1 MLKTKLCELFGISYP
16 VILGGMAYAGDH
28 RLAAAVSNAGG
39 LGVIGSGNLTVD
51 ELVAELEA
59 FRGLSDKP
67 VGVNVF
73 MKRDDTPAKAEAVCS
88 MGVAALFTGIG
99 NPAPVVPFAKKAG
112 IPVVPTIA
120 AVKHAA
126 AVIAA
131 GADLIVA
138 EGQEG
143 GGHIGAIGTLPLVAQ
158 VRNAV
163 GSTTPLIA
171 AGGIGDG
178 TQLVACLAMGAVGVM
193 MGTRFLIADECP
205 IHDTVKELLINCG
218 AEDTTVTGRFTGFP
232 MRCLANEFTSKFREG
247 EIKRGIEMLNFGAG
261 KINAGLMEGD
271 ISNGSLP
278 AGQVVGQITKRQSTG
293 NIMADIITEAESL
306 TRRIIGNKG
315 FDGWS

>member
-1 MLKTKLCELFGISYP
+1 MLKTKLCELFGIKHP

-39 LGVIGSGNLTVD
+39 LGVIGSGNMTVD
-51 ELVAELEA
+51 ELVAAIEA
-59 FRGLSDKP
+59 YRKLSDKP
-67 VGVNVF
+67 LGINVF
-73 MKRDDTPAKAEAVCS
+73 MKRDDTPAKAEAACS
-88 MGVAALFTGIG
+88 MGIAALFTGIG
-99 NPAPVVPFAKKAG
+99 NPLPVVPFAKKAG

-120 AVKHAA
+120 MVKHAS

-131 GADLIVA
+131 GADLVVA

-143 GGHIGAIGTLPLVAQ
+143 GGHIGTISTLPLVAQ
-158 VRNAV
+158 VRRAASADV
-163 GSTTPLIA
+163 PIIA

-205 IHDTVKELLINCG
+205 IHDTVKERLLACG

-232 MRCLANEFTSKFREG
+232 MRCIANEFTGTFRKE
-247 EIKRGIEMLNFGAG
+247 EITRGYEMLNFGAG

-271 ISNGSLP
+271 ITNGSLP
-278 AGQVVGQITKRQSTG
+278 AGQVIGQITKRQTAAE
-293 NIMADIITEAESL
+293 IMTEIITEAESL

-315 FDGWS
+315 FDDWV

>member
-1 MLKTKLCELFGISYP
+1 MLTTRLCEIFGIKYP

-51 ELVAELEA
+51 ELMAELEA
-59 FRGLSDKP
+59 YRKLSDKP
-67 VGVNVF
+67 VGINVF

-99 NPAPVVPFAKKAG
+99 NPMPVVPFAKKAG
-112 IPVVPTIA
+112 IPVIPTIA

-126 AVIAA
+126 PVIAA

-143 GGHIGAIGTLPLVAQ
+143 GGHIGTISTLPLLAQ
-158 VRNAV
+158 VRNAA
-163 GSTTPLIA
+163 GTKAPLIA

-178 TQLVACLAMGAVGVM
+178 TQLIACLAMGAVGVM

-205 IHDTVKELLINCG
+205 IHDSVKEALIRCG
-218 AEDTTVTGRFTGFP
+218 VEDTTVTGRFTGFP
-232 MRCLANEFTSKFREG
+232 MRCLANEFTKTFHKE
-247 EIKRGIEMLNFGAG
+247 EIKRGYEMLNFGAG

-271 ISNGSLP
+271 INNGSLP
-278 AGQVVGQITKRQSTG
+278 AGQVIGQITKRQSA
-293 NIMADIITEAESL
+293 ADIMMEIVNEAESL

>member
-1 MLKTKLCELFGISYP
+1 MFHTRLCEIFGIKYP

-59 FRGLSDKP
+59 YRKLSDKP
-67 VGVNVF
+67 LGINVF
-73 MKRDDTPAKAEAVCS
+73 MKRDDTPAKAEAICS

-99 NPAPVVPFAKKAG
+99 NPMPVVPFAKKAG
-112 IPVVPTIA
+112 IPVIPTIA
-120 AVKHAA
+120 AVKHAS
-126 AVIAA
+126 AVLAA

-143 GGHIGAIGTLPLVAQ
+143 GGHIGTISTLPLVAQ
-158 VRNAV
+158 VRNAI
-163 GSTTPLIA
+163 GTKAPLIA

-205 IHDTVKELLINCG
+205 IHGDVKKRLLECG

-232 MRCLANEFTSKFREG
+232 MRCLANEFTSTFRKE
-247 EIKRGIEMLNFGAG
+247 EITRGYEMLNFGAG

-271 ISNGSLP
+271 INNGSLP
-278 AGQVVGQITKRQSTG
+278 AGQVVGQITKHQSAAD
-293 NIMADIITEAESL
+293 IMDEIITEAGSL
-306 TRRIIGNKG
+306 TSRIIGNKG
-315 FDGWS
+315 FDGWR

>member
-1 MLKTKLCELFGISYP
+1 MLHTRLCEIFGIKYP

-59 FRGLSDKP
+59 YRKISDKP

-73 MKRDDTPAKAEAVCS
+73 MKRDDTPAKAEAICS

-99 NPAPVVPFAKKAG
+99 NPMPVVPFAKKAG
-112 IPVVPTIA
+112 IPVIPTIA
-120 AVKHAA
+120 AVKHAS

-131 GADLIVA
+131 GADMIVA

-143 GGHIGAIGTLPLVAQ
+143 GGHIGTISTLPLVAQ
-158 VRNAV
+158 VRNAAGTKV
-163 GSTTPLIA
+163 PLIA

-178 TQLVACLAMGAVGVM
+178 TQLIACLAMGAVGVM
-193 MGTRFLIADECP
+193 MGTRFLIANECP
-205 IHDTVKELLINCG
+205 IHDAVKDLLLRCG
-218 AEDTTVTGRFTGFP
+218 PEDTTVTGRFTGFP
-232 MRCLANEFTSKFREG
+232 MRCLANEFTSQFHQA
-247 EIKRGIEMLNFGAG
+247 EIKRGYEMLNFGAG

-271 ISNGSLP
+271 INTGSLP
-278 AGQVVGQITKRQSTG
+278 AGQVIGQITKRQSA
-293 NIMADIITEAESL
+293 ADIMNEIVTEAESL
-306 TRRIIGNKG
+306 TCRIIGNKG
-315 FDGWS
+315 FDGWC